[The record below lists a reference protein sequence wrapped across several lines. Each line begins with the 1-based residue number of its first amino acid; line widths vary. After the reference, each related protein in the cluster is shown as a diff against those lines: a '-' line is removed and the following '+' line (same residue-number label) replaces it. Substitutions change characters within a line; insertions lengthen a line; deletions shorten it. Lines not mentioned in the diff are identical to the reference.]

1 MWSVFVDQI
10 DLFPL
15 KYVCVLIINVVARGR
30 GV

>member
-15 KYVCVLIINVVARGR
+15 KNVCVC
-30 GV
+30 